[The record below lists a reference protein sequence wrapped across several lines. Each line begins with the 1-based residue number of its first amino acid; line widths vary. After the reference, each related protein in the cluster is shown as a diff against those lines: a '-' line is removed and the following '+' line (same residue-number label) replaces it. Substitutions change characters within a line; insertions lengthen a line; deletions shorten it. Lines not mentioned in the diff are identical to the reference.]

1 AASRPPVPPRPVAAP
16 AAPARPAVPQG
27 TPPWETATP
36 APSEQSEPS
45 ATVAPTDAPHPLDT
59 APAKDAASAKSKKKH
74 ASTVPAP
81 SEAWMDF
88 VEFCRKNQS
97 DVTLSLPALTQ
108 ANGVFSEGVLTLAT
122 TSAIQYEQL
131 SAPSRLSELER
142 LASDYSGKAV
152 SVQVSAPER
161 LHKTEAELKKEFAS
175 HPVIKS
181 LTETFGASLIR
192 CIPVEHTRS

>member
-1 AASRPPVPPRPVAAP
+1 MEVVSGGELYTALQAGVPGRQIHF
-16 AAPARPAVPQG
+16 QG
-27 TPPWETATP
+27 NN
-36 APSEQSEPS
+36 
-45 ATVAPTDAPHPLDT
+45 
-59 APAKDAASAKSKKKH
+59 KSIGEL
-74 ASTVPAP
+74 T
-81 SEAWMDF
+81 M
-88 VEFCRKNQS
+88 
-97 DVTLSLPALTQ
+97 ALE
-108 ANGVFSEGVLTLAT
+108 NGVGDIVVDN
-122 TSAIQYEQL
+122 
-131 SAPSRLSELER
+131 LSELER

>member
-1 AASRPPVPPRPVAAP
+1 M
-16 AAPARPAVPQG
+16 PQ
-27 TPPWETATP
+27 P
-36 APSEQSEPS
+36 APSSMNSFRP
-45 ATVAPTDAPHPLDT
+45 
-59 APAKDAASAKSKKKH
+59 
-74 ASTVPAP
+74 
-81 SEAWMDF
+81 
-88 VEFCRKNQS
+88 
-97 DVTLSLPALTQ
+97 
-108 ANGVFSEGVLTLAT
+108 
-122 TSAIQYEQL
+122 
-131 SAPSRLSELER
+131 PSRLSELER

>member
-1 AASRPPVPPRPVAAP
+1 
-16 AAPARPAVPQG
+16 
-27 TPPWETATP
+27 
-36 APSEQSEPS
+36 
-45 ATVAPTDAPHPLDT
+45 
-59 APAKDAASAKSKKKH
+59 
-74 ASTVPAP
+74 
-81 SEAWMDF
+81 MDGL
-88 VEFCRKNQS
+88 R
-97 DVTLSLPALTQ
+97 
-108 ANGVFSEGVLTLAT
+108 GVLPQEPERRHVVPSGAHTGERRIAT

>member
-1 AASRPPVPPRPVAAP
+1 MNNAIPFRAVMDVLVRLESEAAGGEMCIRDSRN
-16 AAPARPAVPQG
+16 
-27 TPPWETATP
+27 P
-36 APSEQSEPS
+36 APKLAVDEIP
-45 ATVAPTDAPHPLDT
+45 DAPKEESRRNERSDEVHHVHEPVSYTHLDVY
-59 APAKDAASAKSKKKH
+59 KRQ
-74 ASTVPAP
+74 
-81 SEAWMDF
+81 
-88 VEFCRKNQS
+88 EFCRKNQS

-161 LHKTEAELKKEFAS
+161 LHKTEAELKKEFADVYKRQI
-175 HPVIKS
+175 PFS
-181 LTETFGASLIR
+181 LRTLQRF
-192 CIPVEHTRS
+192 HTISPFCKK

>member
-1 AASRPPVPPRPVAAP
+1 
-16 AAPARPAVPQG
+16 
-27 TPPWETATP
+27 
-36 APSEQSEPS
+36 
-45 ATVAPTDAPHPLDT
+45 
-59 APAKDAASAKSKKKH
+59 
-74 ASTVPAP
+74 
-81 SEAWMDF
+81 MDF

-161 LHKTEAELKKEFAS
+161 LHKTEADSKKEFAS

-181 LTETFGASLIR
+181 LTETFGELEEIFEEANPGVDVRFNFAGSQDLVTQLGEGADVDVLATANESTMKKAADAR
-192 CIPVEHTRS
+192 RSTRRPSSSPTPSPSSRRPHGKPGGR

>member
-1 AASRPPVPPRPVAAP
+1 
-16 AAPARPAVPQG
+16 
-27 TPPWETATP
+27 
-36 APSEQSEPS
+36 
-45 ATVAPTDAPHPLDT
+45 
-59 APAKDAASAKSKKKH
+59 
-74 ASTVPAP
+74 
-81 SEAWMDF
+81 MDF
-88 VEFCRKNQS
+88 VEFCRRNQS
-97 DVTLSLPALTQ
+97 GATLSLPALTQ

-122 TSAIQYEQL
+122 TSAIQL

-142 LASDYSGKAV
+142 LASDYSGKSV
-152 SVQVSAPER
+152 SVRVSAPER

>member
-1 AASRPPVPPRPVAAP
+1 MDGLRGVLPQEPERRHVVPSGAHT
-16 AAPARPAVPQG
+16 G
-27 TPPWETATP
+27 
-36 APSEQSEPS
+36 
-45 ATVAPTDAPHPLDT
+45 D
-59 APAKDAASAKSKKKH
+59 
-74 ASTVPAP
+74 
-81 SEAWMDF
+81 
-88 VEFCRKNQS
+88 
-97 DVTLSLPALTQ
+97 
-108 ANGVFSEGVLTLAT
+108 GVFSEGVLTLAT

>member
-1 AASRPPVPPRPVAAP
+1 MYAITMKRGILLAAFGSGSS
-16 AAPARPAVPQG
+16 QG
-27 TPPWETATP
+27 ESTLRRF
-36 APSEQSEPS
+36 
-45 ATVAPTDAPHPLDT
+45 DAQ
-59 APAKDAASAKSKKKH
+59 
-74 ASTVPAP
+74 V
-81 SEAWMDF
+81 
-88 VEFCRKNQS
+88 RKAFP
-97 DVTLSLPALTQ
+97 DVSVRWA
-108 ANGVFSEGVLTLAT
+108 F
-122 TSAIQYEQL
+122 TSML
-131 SAPSRLSELER
+131 MRER